1 MPDEVIVKPS
11 GGRIVGSLLLE
22 RSVTPIFL
30 AEGTRVIDIETRH
43 VDRLTI
49 DIKSDVACT
58 LQMIRLPDGSN
69 EGVASSV
76 VNIAANTPATHSYT
90 DVQCGWMRI
99 KIINT
104 SGSNMSS
111 FSLYIRGGA

>member
-1 MPDEVIVKPS
+1 MPEVIVTPS
-11 GGRIVGSLLLE
+11 GGRIVGSLLLT
-22 RSVTPIFL
+22 RSTSPILL
-30 AEGTRVIDIETRH
+30 AEGTRIIDIETRH
-43 VDRLTI
+43 VDRLTV

-76 VNIAANTPATHSYT
+76 VPISANTPATHTYT

-104 SGSNMSS
+104 SGSDMSS
-111 FSLYIRGGA
+111 FALYIRGGA